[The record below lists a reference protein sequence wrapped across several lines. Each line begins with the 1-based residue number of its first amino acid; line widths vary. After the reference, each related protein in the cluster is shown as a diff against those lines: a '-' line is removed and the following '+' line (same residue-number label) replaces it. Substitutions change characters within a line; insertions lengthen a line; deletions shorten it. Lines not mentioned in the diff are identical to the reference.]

1 MSEKPAKNPNFI
13 EKAVHFFPALGSA
26 LKEAFQSKDKNFLQK
41 IGIFWDSFKSKMD
54 EVEKDKGSATKDAKE
69 GTGKVVDKT
78 LDGTRKAAGL
88 KDGAEK
94 ADKEFYDEVLAMAH
108 TSYRGLEDSHKS
120 DFDKAFAQLDKAMK
134 GESTGTLTI
143 DQSAAL
149 GAVGLGLILKLKE
162 KYPERE
168 KFKEA
173 LVKLEKISENS
184 SYPLKKILSMSVLS
198 VFRVKID
205 KAAEG
210 LSAIG
215 AMVGMSEKGPA
226 MKLLDKFGMS
236 QDEAKLFA
244 NLKTSPIEDEEEVVE
259 VMKKRI
265 FPNTDKEKV
274 LVVAKKISEILKD
287 KPTSLPLE
295 ALSEIVYNIDN
306 TDLKR
311 LFGILGG
318 KEIKAV

>member
-1 MSEKPAKNPNFI
+1 MSENPAKSPNFI
-13 EKAVHFFPALGSA
+13 EKAVRFFPALGNA
-26 LKEAFQSKDKNFLQK
+26 LKEAFQSKDKNLLQK

-54 EVEKDKGSATKDAKE
+54 EIGKEKDKATKEAKE
-69 GTGKVVDKT
+69 GTAKTVDKT

-88 KDGAEK
+88 KEGAEK

-108 TSYRGLEDSHKS
+108 TSARGLEDGHKS
-120 DFDKAFAQLDKAMK
+120 DFDTAFAQLDKAMK
-134 GESTGTLTI
+134 GESTETLTI

-162 KYPERE
+162 KYPEKE
-168 KFKEA
+168 KFEEA
-173 LVKLEKISENS
+173 LKRLEKISENS
-184 SYPLKKILSMSVLS
+184 NYPLKKMLSMSVLS

-205 KAAEG
+205 KASEG

-244 NLKTSPIEDEEEVVE
+244 KLKTSPIEDEEKVVE

-274 LVVAKKISEILKD
+274 LVVAKKISEILKN
-287 KPTSLPLE
+287 KPASLSLE
-295 ALSEIVYNIDN
+295 ALAELAFNIDN
-306 TDLKR
+306 ADLKR
-311 LFGILGG
+311 LFVILGG
-318 KEIKAV
+318 KEIKSV